1 MQHIQ
6 IGFYGDRVEE
16 KRVSGG
22 EEAPASAE
30 EGEVTFPAA
39 HLAAHV
45 GHYAVKIPPAQVGAQ
60 AAAAQAL
67 QAGLLPRWQGR
78 NWNKQSRNALSF

>member
-6 IGFYGDRVEE
+6 IGFYGDEVEE

-22 EEAPASAE
+22 KEAPASAE
-30 EGEVTFPAA
+30 EGEVAFPAA

-45 GHYAVKIPPAQVGAQ
+45 GHDAVKIPSAQVRAQ
-60 AAAAQAL
+60 AAAQAL
-67 QAGLLPRWQGR
+67 QTVPLSRWQG
-78 NWNKQSRNALSF
+78 WN

>member
-6 IGFYGDRVEE
+6 IGFHGDKVEE
-16 KRVSGG
+16 ERVCGG
-22 EEAPASAE
+22 EEVLASAE

-45 GHYAVKIPPAQVGAQ
+45 GNDAVKIPPAEVGAQ
-60 AAAAQAL
+60 AAAAAQAL
-67 QAGLLPRWQGR
+67 QAARLPRWQR
-78 NWNKQSRNALSF
+78 CN